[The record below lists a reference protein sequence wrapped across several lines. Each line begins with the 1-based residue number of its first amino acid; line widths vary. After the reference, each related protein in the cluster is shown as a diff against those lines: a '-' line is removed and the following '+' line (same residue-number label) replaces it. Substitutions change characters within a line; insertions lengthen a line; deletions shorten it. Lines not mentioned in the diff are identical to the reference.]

1 MTPRATTTPRHIIVH
16 GGNDGEFYYEGKA
29 SNGRPDSAYFGE
41 GMTRFTFWF
50 DTPRV
55 LVLPSTVEEIKL
67 AADMADDLK
76 AGTDDLRRRT
86 QGLEGVDAH
95 RNSDEE
101 RRLQHRQ
108 PLRVHPPAG
117 RGVG

>member
-16 GGNDGEFYYEGKA
+16 GGNDGEVYYEGKA

-67 AADMADDLK
+67 AADMDDDLK
-76 AGTDDLRRRT
+76 AQHRDLTSPPPRARRR
-86 QGLEGVDAH
+86 G
-95 RNSDEE
+95 RSP
-101 RRLQHRQ
+101 RQ
-108 PLRVHPPAG
+108 P
-117 RGVG
+117 